1 MPPRAVKKGP
11 VLGKKATARST
22 NSTAKHPDVS
32 VKADELEAKKEG
44 KAEDILKSKL
54 EEKPAEGKSSG
65 NGSGTGD
72 AGKDILDDEDKNER
86 LQLDDNEPEFEA
98 DEEIAVDYDEKM
110 IDGDGQEGDE
120 FDEEFEEGDE
130 VEEEEGDVVDEEID
144 TGGEDI
150 EDEEGHENI
159 EEHEVVGEEEEHH
172 EVFKERRKRKEF
184 EVFVGGLDK
193 DATEDDLRKVF
204 SEVGEITEIRL
215 LMNSQTKR
223 NKGFAFLRFA
233 TVEQAKRAVSDLK
246 NPVVHGKQCG
256 VTPSED
262 SDTLFLG
269 NICKTWTKEH
279 LKDTL
284 KNYGIDNIEDLILME
299 DLSKEGMNRGF
310 AFLEFSS
317 RSDAMDAYRRLRKR
331 DVVLGIDRPA
341 KVAFADSFTEPDEE
355 IMSQVKTVFI
365 DGIPPAWD
373 EERVKEHV
381 KKFGKIEKVELA
393 RNMPAARRK
402 DFGFVTFDTHEAA
415 ATCAESIKNAELGEG
430 DIKAKVRARLSRPLQ
445 RGRGKHNARGDFRT
459 GHLASRDI
467 HPSWNHFPSRRFP
480 PLRESRE
487 IIGRGIPVGG
497 RGPKKPIGFR
507 GKRPLEISARTRHLP
522 LPARSFG
529 RRSPRGSPVY
539 PKSSLKRHY
548 DRQDGPD
555 PRSRAVLEHGSGITT
570 EGRSSYGHAYS
581 RGRGYSDIPPRSLS
595 QTTGRRAYVDEGY
608 GRNVETP
615 LPPYRGRVRNYD
627 SISGSKR
634 PYSAMVTKL
643 ISIFFLY
650 LAFAGPSL
658 RGDVLCTGL
667 PFFSTLCECH
677 LTLILILYKD
687 GGAPTRFSDISTRHS
702 RSRLEYDVTDGV
714 HHEDSYG
721 ERLGRSHIGYSRT
734 RSSLSEQDTHGP
746 FGGRHGLSYSG
757 GSLSEGDTGR
767 MHSSSGYS
775 SSYLSRGSD
784 VGGGSYSS
792 MYSTR
797 NLGSRGYL
805 YGSGSDSYY

>member
-11 VLGKKATARST
+11 GLGKKPTARPANT
-22 NSTAKHPDVS
+22 AAKHPHVS
-32 VKADELEAKKEG
+32 ANEDELQVKKET
-44 KAEDILKSKL
+44 KAEDILEIKPD
-54 EEKPAEGKSSG
+54 EKPAEGKSSG

-72 AGKDILDDEDKNER
+72 AGKDILDEEDKNER

-110 IDGDGQEGDE
+110 IDGDGQEVEE
-120 FDEEFEEGDE
+120 FEVDFEEGDE
-130 VEEEEGDVVDEEID
+130 VEEEEGDVVDEEND
-144 TGGEDI
+144 TGGEEI

-159 EEHEVVGEEEEHH
+159 EEHAVVGEEEEHH

-284 KNYGIDNIEDLILME
+284 KNYGIDSIEDLLLME

-381 KKFGKIEKVELA
+381 KKFGKIEKIELA

-430 DIKAKVRARLSRPLQ
+430 DTKVKVRARLSRPLQ
-445 RGRGKHNARGDFRT
+445 RGRGKHNARGDFRA

-467 HPSWNHFPSRRFP
+467 RPSWSHLPSRRFP
-480 PLRESRE
+480 PIRASRES
-487 IIGRGIPVGG
+487 IGRGIPVGG

-507 GKRPLEISARTRHLP
+507 DKRPLEISERTRRVP
-522 LPARSFG
+522 LPVRSYG
-529 RRSPRGSPVY
+529 RRPPTSPVY

-548 DRQDGPD
+548 DRQDGPE
-555 PRSRAVLEHGSGITT
+555 PRGRAVIEHGPGTIN
-570 EGRSSYGHAYS
+570 EGRSSYGHVYS

-595 QTTGRRAYVDEGY
+595 RTAGRRAYVDEGY
-608 GRNVETP
+608 GRNTERP
-615 LPPYRGRVRNYD
+615 LPPYRDGRIRDYD

-634 PYSAMVTKL
+634 PYSAM
-643 ISIFFLY
+643 
-650 LAFAGPSL
+650 
-658 RGDVLCTGL
+658 D
-667 PFFSTLCECH
+667 
-677 LTLILILYKD
+677 D
-687 GGAPTRFSDISTRHS
+687 GPTRFSDISMRHS
-702 RSRLEYDVTDGV
+702 RARLDYDVTDGV

-734 RSSLSEQDTHGP
+734 RSSLSEHDTHGP
-746 FGGRHGLSYSG
+746 YGGRYGG
-757 GSLSEGDTGR
+757 GSLSESDAGR

-784 VGGGSYSS
+784 VGGSSYSS

-797 NLGSRGYL
+797 NLGSSRGYL
-805 YGSGSDSYY
+805 YGSGSGSYY